1 MAHITSGGLFRENI
15 SDGTELGRQVQAY
28 VEGGLLVP
36 NELTIGMLLDRIAR
50 PDAARGFILDGFP
63 RNLEQARALDEA
75 LAAEG
80 KAIDVALYVG
90 VSTKE
95 LLRRLSGRWNC
106 RQCGAVYHE
115 QDMPPKSAGVCD
127 RCGGALYQRED
138 DRAEVVSTRLEVNL
152 KETEPLLDYYRQAG
166 KLAEV
171 DGEAAVEQVQEQLL
185 AAMGRAQEVR

>member
-127 RCGGALYQRED
+127 RCGAALYQRED

-152 KETEPLLDYYRQAG
+152 KETEPLLDYYRRAG

-171 DGEAAVEQVQEQLL
+171 DGEAAVEQVQERLL